1 VAEDAV
7 NRQPFDLHTFP
18 LDGVRLIEASAGT
31 GKTFSLAGLYLRLL
45 VERGLDVRDI
55 LVMTFTRAATQE
67 LRERIRTGLATA
79 ARIAADP
86 GVVDNG
92 DAAQR
97 DTARIIDRAA
107 AAEPRER
114 IVRRLR
120 EAAARMDDAAISTIH
135 GFAQQAARE
144 NAFDS
149 GLPFDRGSQVDDKEI
164 HAQAVTD
171 YWRSQVFGRSD
182 AEARAFLDL
191 WSGPDVLGRD
201 LNPALNRPHITLDG
215 PPELELQDR
224 IAQART
230 LWQQERA
237 ALQALLATAMRDDLL
252 KKNAGLYRLI
262 DGTGVEALMGDLD
275 ARLAGTAAGYPVL
288 PDWIAGL
295 ATDARVA
302 RYVLKNAVALF
313 RPQDMSLVR
322 AMAPLVLAG
331 RQAALRHALDTVRA
345 SIRERKRSS
354 RQFSFA
360 DMIEA
365 LHAAVTDP
373 ERGPELA
380 AALHRTWPY
389 ALVDEFQDTDPLQY
403 EILRAVY
410 QGRECGGLLLIG
422 DPKQA
427 IYAFRGGDVFAYLQ
441 AARDAGGCSELDTN
455 YRSSQGVLDG
465 IEALFCGA
473 AGADPRGPFLVS
485 DIGFHPVRCGRQP
498 DDRVLIRSGAPLP
511 AVTVWAVPGEAVS
524 AKDARMLLRDATV
537 SEICGLL
544 DPDKGAHERRAD
556 GDERPVRPGDIAVL
570 VNTNAEA
577 ADVQRA
583 LARRGV
589 SAVCL
594 HRAGV
599 FESAQ
604 AEDLL
609 YLLRAADSAARPEAV
624 RAALATPLLGWRMA
638 ELLTLDG
645 DETAWHREI
654 ARFQDAFATW
664 RHRGVLAMLEPFL
677 QDAAPRVLALEDG
690 ERRMTNY
697 LQLAELLAQ
706 AETETF
712 GAAGLIRWLAE
723 QMQRAGSEV
732 QADSELLR
740 LESDDAL
747 VRIVT
752 VHRVKGLQYPIVFV
766 PFAPFLA
773 PRQKQLQRP
782 WIYHDQDGRARLD
795 YGFDG
800 DETKPQA
807 AVEARAESLRL
818 LYVALTRAEQAC
830 YLGWG
835 AINGAQN
842 SALAWLLHAGDGVDP
857 GSIVGGS
864 ARLPGWLSES
874 GTRERLDAY
883 AARAGGAMRISAPPE
898 PLAAGFRA
906 SAGDPPDGAARGD
919 LPARRPDWSV
929 FSFSRLVAGGRH
941 AAAPAGADDE
951 TPPPAALPAA
961 AAGGAS
967 IALQGPAFGTAVHQ
981 LLEAIDPAAWPVP
994 ATPPGSRERGLAA
1007 WHLQNAGLA
1016 LGEGAARG
1024 ALLDAVCRMVA
1035 RTLHTPLP
1043 GIGPLAALPTGCRL
1057 VEMEFFLKLG
1067 GERVGRLLEVLAAQ
1081 GYAVALAAERAQ
1093 QTLRGLMQGFIDL
1106 TVEVDGRYWI
1116 IDYKTNDLGAQAAD
1130 YAPAA
1135 LARAVRHGHYDLQ
1148 YLIYLVA
1155 LHRHLGQTL
1164 PGYDPER
1171 HLGGAQ
1177 YLFLRGLDGESAATG
1192 VLVDTPPAGFIVTL
1206 DDLFA
1211 GREAT
1216 T

>member
-1 VAEDAV
+1 M
-7 NRQPFDLHTFP
+7 NRQNFDLHTFP

-45 VERGLDVRDI
+45 VEQRLEVRDI

-67 LRERIRTGLATA
+67 LRERIRTGLTIA
-79 ARIAADP
+79 ARIAFDP
-86 GVVDNG
+86 GAADRD

-97 DTARIIDRAA
+97 DAARIIDRAA

-114 IVRRLR
+114 VARRLR

-149 GLPFDRGSQVDDKEI
+149 GLPFDRGTQVDDREI
-164 HAQAVTD
+164 QVQAVTD
-171 YWRSQVFGRSD
+171 YWRGQVLGRTD

-191 WSGPDVLGRD
+191 WSGPDALRRD
-201 LNPALNRPHITLDG
+201 LGPALDRPYITLDG
-215 PPELELQDR
+215 PPEPEVR
-224 IAQART
+224 EHIAHARA
-230 LWQQERA
+230 LWTQERA
-237 ALQALLATAMRDDLL
+237 ALQGLLSAAMNDGQL
-252 KKNAGLYRLI
+252 KKNARLYKLI
-262 DGTGVEALMGDLD
+262 HGTGIEVLMGDLE

-288 PDWIAGL
+288 PDWIAEL
-295 ATDARVA
+295 STDAGVA
-302 RYVLKNAVALF
+302 RYVRSGAAAHC
-313 RPQDMSLVR
+313 RPQDLSLVR
-322 AMAPLVLAG
+322 ALAPLVPVG

-345 SIRERKRSS
+345 LIRERKCAS

-365 LHAAVTDP
+365 LHAALTDP
-373 ERGPELA
+373 ERGPDLA

-410 QGRECGGLLLIG
+410 QGRERGGLVLIG

-441 AARDAGGCSELDTN
+441 AARDAGGCHGLDTN
-455 YRSSQGVLDG
+455 YRSSQGVLAG
-465 IEALFCGA
+465 IEALFCGD
-473 AGADPRGPFLVS
+473 ADADRRGPFLVS
-485 DIGFHPVRCGRQP
+485 DIRFHPVGCGRQP
-498 DDRVLIRSGAPLP
+498 DDRVLVQGGAPLP
-511 AVTVWAVPGEAVS
+511 AVTAWSVPGEAVS
-524 AKDARMLLRDATV
+524 AKDARALLRDATV

-544 DPDKGAHERRAD
+544 DAEKGAYERHAD
-556 GDERPVRPGDIAVL
+556 GGERPVRPGDIAVL
-570 VNTNAEA
+570 VNTNTEA

-594 HRAGV
+594 HRASV

-609 YLLRAADSAARPEAV
+609 YVLRAAESAARPETV
-624 RAALATPLLGWRMA
+624 RAALATPLLGRRMGD
-638 ELLTLDG
+638 LLALDA
-645 DETAWHREI
+645 DVAAWHREI

-664 RHRGVLAMLEPFL
+664 HSRGVLAMLEPFL
-677 QDAAPRVLALEDG
+677 QDAAPRVLGLEDG

-697 LQLAELLAQ
+697 LQLAELIAE

-723 QMQRAGSEV
+723 QIQRAATEV

-782 WIYHDQDGRARLD
+782 WIHHEPDGRARLD

-800 DETKPQA
+800 EDGKA
-807 AVEARAESLRL
+807 ATAIEARAESLRL

-835 AINGAQN
+835 AIKGAQN
-842 SALAWLLHAGDGVDP
+842 SALAWLLHADDRVDLAQ
-857 GSIVGGS
+857 IAGGT
-864 ARLPGWLSES
+864 AKLPGWLTEA
-874 GTRERLDAY
+874 GARARLDAY
-883 AARAGGAMRISAPPE
+883 AARSGGAVRITAPPG

-906 SAGDPPDGAARGD
+906 DPGAPPDGDARTD

-929 FSFSRLVAGGRH
+929 FSFSRLVAGGGH
-941 AAAPAGADDE
+941 PAARAGADDE
-951 TPPPAALPAA
+951 SPPAATDAGLP
-961 AAGGAS
+961 AGGAN
-967 IALQGPAFGTAVHQ
+967 IPLQGPAFGTAVHQ
-981 LLEAIDPAAWPVP
+981 LLEAVDPAVWPIP
-994 ATPPGSRERGLAA
+994 GAPPGQGELTAA
-1007 WHLQNAGLA
+1007 ARHLLDAGLS
-1016 LGEGAARG
+1016 LGEGAARR
-1024 ALLDAVCRMVA
+1024 ALLDAVCRMIS

-1043 GIGPLAALPTGCRL
+1043 EIGKLARLPAERRL
-1057 VEMEFFLKLG
+1057 VEMEFFLRLG
-1067 GERVGRLLEVLAAQ
+1067 GERVSRLLELLAAH
-1081 GYAVALAAERAQ
+1081 GYGVTLAAERAQ
-1093 QTLRGLMQGFIDL
+1093 QALLGLMQGFIDL
-1106 TVEVDGRYWI
+1106 TVEAGGRYWI
-1116 IDYKTNDLGAQAAD
+1116 IDYKSNDLGRQAAD

-1135 LARAVRHGHYDLQ
+1135 LSRAVRHGHYDLQ

-1155 LHRHLGQTL
+1155 LHRHLGRTL

-1192 VLVDTPPAGFIVTL
+1192 VFVDTPPAGFIVAL
-1206 DDLFA
+1206 DSLFS
-1211 GREAT
+1211 GREAGA
-1216 T
+1216 